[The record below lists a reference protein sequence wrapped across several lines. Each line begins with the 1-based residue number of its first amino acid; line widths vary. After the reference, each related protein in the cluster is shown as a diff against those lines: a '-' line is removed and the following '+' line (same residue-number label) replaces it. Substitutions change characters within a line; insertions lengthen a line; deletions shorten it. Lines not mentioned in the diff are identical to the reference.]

1 MTEKIHSTAGYF
13 LAGLA
18 IGSLVGI
25 VFAPKS
31 GEGTREFL
39 SKKVKDGSKNAQK
52 KARELRERA
61 DDLVDRGKELVNE
74 TKEQIAAE
82 LEEAASA
89 DLPEKVKARAKGV
102 ENRVPPQPRKVEI
115 KTVPLVKQVGA

>member
-18 IGSLVGI
+18 IGSLMGM

-39 SKKVKDGSKNAQK
+39 SKKIKEGNKHARK

-61 DDLVDRGKELVNE
+61 DDLVDRGKELVNQ
-74 TKEQIAAE
+74 TKEQITTGLDAAD
-82 LEEAASA
+82 EADA
-89 DLPEKVKARAKGV
+89 PVKSKAKAKGV
-102 ENRVPPQPRKVEI
+102 
-115 KTVPLVKQVGA
+115 

>member
-1 MTEKIHSTAGYF
+1 MTERIHSTAGYF

-39 SKKVKDGSKNAQK
+39 SKKVKEGSKHARK

-61 DDLVDRGKELVNE
+61 EDLVDRGKELVNE
-74 TKEQIAAE
+74 TKDQIATG
-82 LEEAASA
+82 LDEANKVYP
-89 DLPEKVKARAKGV
+89 PEKSKAKGV
-102 ENRVPPQPRKVEI
+102 
-115 KTVPLVKQVGA
+115 

>member
-18 IGSLVGI
+18 IGSLMGI

-31 GEGTREFL
+31 GEGTREYL
-39 SKKVKDGSKNAQK
+39 SKKVKEGSKHARK

-61 DDLVDRGKELVNE
+61 DDLAERGKELVNQ
-74 TKEQIAAE
+74 TKEQIATG
-82 LEEAASA
+82 LDEADNAS
-89 DLPEKVKARAKGV
+89 LPEKSKAKAKGV
-102 ENRVPPQPRKVEI
+102 
-115 KTVPLVKQVGA
+115 

>member
-31 GEGTREFL
+31 GEGTRDHL
-39 SKKVKDGSKNAQK
+39 SKKVREGSKHARK
-52 KARELRERA
+52 KARELTERA
-61 DDLVDRGKELVNE
+61 EDLVDRGKELVNE
-74 TKEQIAAE
+74 TKERIATGLDE
-82 LEEAASA
+82 GTTA
-89 DLPEKVKARAKGV
+89 DLPEKLKARAKGV
-102 ENRVPPQPRKVEI
+102 
-115 KTVPLVKQVGA
+115 

>member
-31 GEGTREFL
+31 GEGTRGFL
-39 SKKVKDGSKNAQK
+39 SKKVKHGSKHARK

-61 DDLVDRGKELVNE
+61 EDLVDRGTELVNQAN
-74 TKEQIAAE
+74 EQIATG
-82 LEEAASA
+82 LDEATTA
-89 DLPEKVKARAKGV
+89 DMPVKAKARAKGV
-102 ENRVPPQPRKVEI
+102 
-115 KTVPLVKQVGA
+115 

>member
-25 VFAPKS
+25 VLAPKS

-39 SKKVKDGSKNAQK
+39 SKKVKEGSKHARK
-52 KARELRERA
+52 KARELSERA
-61 DDLVDRGKELVNE
+61 DDLVDRGKELVNQ
-74 TKEQIAAE
+74 TKEQIATE
-82 LEEAASA
+82 LDAADKPAPPDKS
-89 DLPEKVKARAKGV
+89 KAKAV
-102 ENRVPPQPRKVEI
+102 
-115 KTVPLVKQVGA
+115 

>member
-25 VFAPKS
+25 VFSPKS

-39 SKKVKDGSKNAQK
+39 SKKVKEGSKHARKN
-52 KARELRERA
+52 ARELRERA
-61 DDLVDRGKELVNE
+61 EDLVDRGKELVNQ

-82 LEEAASA
+82 LDEATTA
-89 DLPEKVKARAKGV
+89 DLSEKAKARAKGV
-102 ENRVPPQPRKVEI
+102 
-115 KTVPLVKQVGA
+115 

>member
-1 MTEKIHSTAGYF
+1 MTERIHSTAGYF

-39 SKKVKDGSKNAQK
+39 SKKVKEGSKHARK
-52 KARELRERA
+52 KVRELRDRA
-61 DDLVDRGKELVNE
+61 DDMIEGGKELVNR
-74 TKEQIAAE
+74 TKEQIATG
-82 LEEAASA
+82 LDDA
-89 DLPEKVKARAKGV
+89 DKADSPEKAKAKGV
-102 ENRVPPQPRKVEI
+102 
-115 KTVPLVKQVGA
+115 

>member
-18 IGSLVGI
+18 IGSLVGL

-31 GEGTREFL
+31 GEGSRDYL
-39 SKKVKDGSKNAQK
+39 SKRLKEGSKHARK

-61 DDLVDRGKELVNE
+61 DDLADRGKELVNQ
-74 TKEQIAAE
+74 TKEQIATE
-82 LEEAASA
+82 LDAADKPA
-89 DLPEKVKARAKGV
+89 PPEKSKAKAV
-102 ENRVPPQPRKVEI
+102 
-115 KTVPLVKQVGA
+115 

>member
-31 GEGTREFL
+31 GEGTRDYL
-39 SKKVKDGSKNAQK
+39 SKKVKEGGKLARK
-52 KARELRERA
+52 KAQGDSVSALRVW
-61 DDLVDRGKELVNE
+61 L
-74 TKEQIAAE
+74 IAGRNW
-82 LEEAASA
+82 SS
-89 DLPEKVKARAKGV
+89 R
-102 ENRVPPQPRKVEI
+102 RKN
-115 KTVPLVKQVGA
+115 KLQRN

>member
-1 MTEKIHSTAGYF
+1 MTEKNHSTAGYF

-31 GEGTREFL
+31 GEGTREYL
-39 SKKVKDGSKNAQK
+39 SKKLREGSKDARK

-61 DDLVDRGKELVNE
+61 DDLVDRGKELVNQ
-74 TKEQIAAE
+74 TKDQIATG
-82 LEEAASA
+82 LDEADKAYP
-89 DLPEKVKARAKGV
+89 PEKSKAKGV
-102 ENRVPPQPRKVEI
+102 
-115 KTVPLVKQVGA
+115 

>member
-1 MTEKIHSTAGYF
+1 MTERIHSTAGYF

-39 SKKVKDGSKNAQK
+39 SKKVKQGSKHARK
-52 KARELRERA
+52 KARELREHA
-61 DDLVDRGKELVNE
+61 DDLIEGGKELVNQ
-74 TKEQIAAE
+74 TKEQIATGLDAVDKP
-82 LEEAASA
+82 SP
-89 DLPEKVKARAKGV
+89 PEKSKAKAV
-102 ENRVPPQPRKVEI
+102 
-115 KTVPLVKQVGA
+115 

>member
-1 MTEKIHSTAGYF
+1 MTEKNHSTAGYF

-31 GEGTREFL
+31 GEGAREFV
-39 SKKVKDGSKNAQK
+39 SKKVKEGSKHARK

-61 DDLVDRGKELVNE
+61 EDLVDRGKELVNQ
-74 TKEQIAAE
+74 KDEQIAAE
-82 LEEAASA
+82 LDEATKA
-89 DLPEKVKARAKGV
+89 DLPEKAKARAKGV
-102 ENRVPPQPRKVEI
+102 
-115 KTVPLVKQVGA
+115 

>member
-1 MTEKIHSTAGYF
+1 MTEKNHSTAGYF

-39 SKKVKDGSKNAQK
+39 SKKVNEGSKHARKN
-52 KARELRERA
+52 ARELRERA
-61 DDLVDRGKELVNE
+61 DDLVDRGKELVNQ
-74 TKEQIAAE
+74 TKEQIATGLDEADKAHPP
-82 LEEAASA
+82 EES
-89 DLPEKVKARAKGV
+89 KAKGV
-102 ENRVPPQPRKVEI
+102 
-115 KTVPLVKQVGA
+115 

>member
-31 GEGTREFL
+31 GEGTRDYL
-39 SKKVKDGSKNAQK
+39 SKKLKEGSKHARK

-61 DDLVDRGKELVNE
+61 DDLVDRGKELVNQ
-74 TKEQIAAE
+74 TKEQIATG
-82 LEEAASA
+82 LDEADKPSP
-89 DLPEKVKARAKGV
+89 PEKSKAKGV
-102 ENRVPPQPRKVEI
+102 
-115 KTVPLVKQVGA
+115 